1 MGLFFNTK
9 KGSIISTVDLPTT
22 EIIEP
27 DIIGYPTTK
36 KIAVSTFEV
45 VQKILASGSFSMV
58 LISLYNKF
66 FTEHDKKEL
75 PSILWQVTAV
85 SLVKIK

>member
-1 MGLFFNTK
+1 M
-9 KGSIISTVDLPTT
+9 VDDSQVFV
-22 EIIEP
+22 

-36 KIAVSTFEV
+36 KFAVSTFEV

-66 FTEHDKKEL
+66 LTEHDKKEL